1 MFRGVWGNRL
11 LRLEQINIRDMED
24 ILSLVR
30 KKAQSWLGEEYDEA
44 TRAEVKRM
52 LDNPDTTEL
61 IDSFY
66 KDLEFGTGGLR
77 GIMGAGSNRVNIYTI
92 GAATQGLANYINKE
106 FANLPEKKV
115 VIGHDCRNNS
125 RLFAEKA
132 AGIFAA
138 NGIIAYLF
146 DELRPTP
153 EVSFA
158 IRHLKCQSGIVITAS
173 HNPKEYNGYKVY
185 WNDGAQIVAPHD
197 NNIIEEVRNVSSVK
211 QIKFDGNKELIRMVD
226 KSVDQAFIDAVR
238 SIALN
243 PDVITQQKDMKIVF
257 SPIHGAT
264 YKMVPEALRQLGF
277 TNVITVP
284 EQMVVSGNFPTV
296 ESPNPEETAAL
307 RLAIEKAIA
316 EGADLVA
323 ASDPDGD
330 RLGIA
335 IRNDKGEF
343 IPVNGN
349 QTAALLT
356 WYMVSQWKQRGLLK
370 GNEFIVKTI
379 VTSELLKEIA
389 EKNGVEYFDTY
400 TGFKWIASVIREQ
413 EGTKKYICGGEESY
427 GFLPGDYVRDKD
439 SVGSISMIAEIA
451 AWARSNG
458 RSVYELLQDIYTE
471 YGFSQERLISVV
483 RKGKS
488 GADEINAMM
497 KQFRENPPKTLGG
510 SRVSLIKDYSVL
522 KATNPITGEVKVID
536 LPAYS
541 NVLQFF
547 TEEGAKVSVRPSG
560 TEPKIKFYFE
570 VKVPMKGREEFA
582 KAVDEG
588 NMKIDHIVADLKLN

>member
-1 MFRGVWGNRL
+1 
-11 LRLEQINIRDMED
+11 MED

-153 EVSFA
+153 VVSFA

-197 NNIIEEVRNVSSVK
+197 NNIIEEVRSVSSVK
-211 QIKFDGNKELIRMVD
+211 QIKFDGNKELIRIAD

-497 KQFRENPPKTLGG
+497 KQFRENPPKILGG

>member
-1 MFRGVWGNRL
+1 M
-11 LRLEQINIRDMED
+11 LEQINIRDMED

-197 NNIIEEVRNVSSVK
+197 NNIIEEVRSVSSVK
-211 QIKFDGNKELIRMVD
+211 QIKFDGNKELIRMAD

-497 KQFRENPPKTLGG
+497 KQFRENPPKILGG

>member
-153 EVSFA
+153 VVSFA

-197 NNIIEEVRNVSSVK
+197 NNIIEEVRSVSSVK
-211 QIKFDGNKELIRMVD
+211 QIKFDGNKELIRMAD

-335 IRNDKGEF
+335 IGM
-343 IPVNGN
+343 
-349 QTAALLT
+349 T
-356 WYMVSQWKQRGLLK
+356 
-370 GNEFIVKTI
+370 
-379 VTSELLKEIA
+379 
-389 EKNGVEYFDTY
+389 
-400 TGFKWIASVIREQ
+400 
-413 EGTKKYICGGEESY
+413 
-427 GFLPGDYVRDKD
+427 
-439 SVGSISMIAEIA
+439 
-451 AWARSNG
+451 
-458 RSVYELLQDIYTE
+458 
-471 YGFSQERLISVV
+471 
-483 RKGKS
+483 
-488 GADEINAMM
+488 
-497 KQFRENPPKTLGG
+497 
-510 SRVSLIKDYSVL
+510 RVSLSRSMATRPQLYSHGIWYL
-522 KATNPITGEVKVID
+522 
-536 LPAYS
+536 
-541 NVLQFF
+541 
-547 TEEGAKVSVRPSG
+547 SG
-560 TEPKIKFYFE
+560 S
-570 VKVPMKGREEFA
+570 REAF
-582 KAVDEG
+582 
-588 NMKIDHIVADLKLN
+588 

>member
-197 NNIIEEVRNVSSVK
+197 NNIIEEVRSVSSVK
-211 QIKFDGNKELIRMVD
+211 QIKFDGNKELIRMAD

-497 KQFRENPPKTLGG
+497 KQFRENPPKILGG

>member
-44 TRAEVKRM
+44 TKAEVKRM

-211 QIKFDGNKELIRMVD
+211 QIKFDGNKELIRMAD

-497 KQFRENPPKTLGG
+497 KQFRENPPKILGG

>member
-197 NNIIEEVRNVSSVK
+197 NNIIEEVRSVSSVK

-296 ESPNPEETAAL
+296 ESPNPEETAVFSTLGSLASTVSRSFSCNSISITSLSRTGSTEPSTWVILSSSKHL
-307 RLAIEKAIA
+307 R
-316 EGADLVA
+316 
-323 ASDPDGD
+323 
-330 RLGIA
+330 
-335 IRNDKGEF
+335 
-343 IPVNGN
+343 
-349 QTAALLT
+349 T
-356 WYMVSQWKQRGLLK
+356 WM
-370 GNEFIVKTI
+370 
-379 VTSELLKEIA
+379 
-389 EKNGVEYFDTY
+389 
-400 TGFKWIASVIREQ
+400 IASVSRMLARNLLPNPSPLLAPFTKPAISTISTVV
-413 EGTKKYICGGEESY
+413 GTTLW
-427 GFLPGDYVRDKD
+427 GFTSLSS
-439 SVGSISMIAEIA
+439 SVSLSSGTVITPILGSI
-451 AWARSNG
+451 
-458 RSVYELLQDIYTE
+458 VQ
-471 YGFSQERLISVV
+471 
-483 RKGKS
+483 KGKL
-488 GADEINAMM
+488 ADCAFAFDRQLNKVDLPTLGNPTIPHFNAMLC
-497 KQFRENPPKTLGG
+497 N
-510 SRVSLIKDYSVL
+510 
-522 KATNPITGEVKVID
+522 
-536 LPAYS
+536 
-541 NVLQFF
+541 NVF
-547 TEEGAKVSVRPSG
+547 
-560 TEPKIKFYFE
+560 
-570 VKVPMKGREEFA
+570 
-582 KAVDEG
+582 
-588 NMKIDHIVADLKLN
+588 

>member
-11 LRLEQINIRDMED
+11 LRLKQINIRDMED

-197 NNIIEEVRNVSSVK
+197 NNIIEEVRSVSSVK
-211 QIKFDGNKELIRMVD
+211 QIKFDGNKELIRMAD

-497 KQFRENPPKTLGG
+497 KQFRENPPKILGG

>member
-197 NNIIEEVRNVSSVK
+197 NNIIEEVRSVSSVK
-211 QIKFDGNKELIRMVD
+211 QIKFDGNKELIRMAD

-413 EGTKKYICGGEESY
+413 EGTK
-427 GFLPGDYVRDKD
+427 
-439 SVGSISMIAEIA
+439 
-451 AWARSNG
+451 
-458 RSVYELLQDIYTE
+458 
-471 YGFSQERLISVV
+471 
-483 RKGKS
+483 
-488 GADEINAMM
+488 
-497 KQFRENPPKTLGG
+497 
-510 SRVSLIKDYSVL
+510 
-522 KATNPITGEVKVID
+522 
-536 LPAYS
+536 
-541 NVLQFF
+541 
-547 TEEGAKVSVRPSG
+547 
-560 TEPKIKFYFE
+560 
-570 VKVPMKGREEFA
+570 
-582 KAVDEG
+582 
-588 NMKIDHIVADLKLN
+588 

>member
-1 MFRGVWGNRL
+1 
-11 LRLEQINIRDMED
+11 MED

-197 NNIIEEVRNVSSVK
+197 NNIIEEVRSVSSVK
-211 QIKFDGNKELIRMVD
+211 QIKFDGNKELIRIAD

-497 KQFRENPPKTLGG
+497 KQFRENPPKILGG